1 MCLFQPPLIKAIFTG
16 DVEEVQLLLG
26 QKEDVNFQDSEKRSP
41 LHAAAFRGDACI
53 VEALILSGARVN
65 TKDSK
70 WLTPLHRACCS
81 GSEVCF
87 VMCLLIPLFLYQM
100 CYAVYRASTLES
112 NDENLS
118 SVFYYLYFS
127 LR

>member
-26 QKEDVNFQDSEKRSP
+26 QKEDVNYQDSEKRSP
-41 LHAAAFRGDACI
+41 LHAAAFKGDAAI

-81 GSEVCF
+81 GSEVLCIMSLF
-87 VMCLLIPLFLYQM
+87 IPLLLQYI
-100 CYAVYRASTLES
+100 
-112 NDENLS
+112 
-118 SVFYYLYFS
+118 FYTVC
-127 LR
+127 

>member
-1 MCLFQPPLIKAIFTG
+1 MCLFQPPLIKAVFTG

-26 QKEDVNFQDSEKRSP
+26 QKEDVNYQDSEKRSP
-41 LHAAAFRGDACI
+41 LHAAAFRGDAAI

-81 GSEVCF
+81 RSEVLCIMSLF
-87 VMCLLIPLFLYQM
+87 ITLLLQCI
-100 CYAVYRASTLES
+100 CYTLC
-112 NDENLS
+112 
-118 SVFYYLYFS
+118 
-127 LR
+127 